1 MFSSKQKNK
10 YEWENKVIRIIM
22 DFFKKIS
29 INYYS
34 INHVA
39 KKNMLL

>member
-1 MFSSKQKNK
+1 
-10 YEWENKVIRIIM
+10 M

-39 KKNMLL
+39 KKKHVIVKKKS